1 MSSEVDVG
9 IFGGFTF
16 GWGLLGHL
24 QLVVREGD
32 SGVHQAV
39 RVRWAGV
46 FRCGRLS
53 LLETRTHV

>member
-1 MSSEVDVG
+1 MSGEVDAG

-16 GWGLLGHL
+16 GWGLLGLL

-39 RVRWAGV
+39 RFRPAGV

-53 LLETRTHV
+53 LETRTHV